1 MTPDEYRERHHRCS
15 MCQYLELKKSSY
27 LYDYCNAKG
36 KYVNSARLVFPAGML
51 CKLYKPVKFKEVR

>member
-15 MCQYLELKKSSY
+15 MCQYLELKI
-27 LYDYCNAKG
+27 YCNAKG